1 MFKRSAI
8 PYNLGKEM
16 YKMDVN
22 KKYTPCN
29 EKSAPLEDKPLNIPY
44 KLYFGNSSE
53 SWEGG

>member
-1 MFKRSAI
+1 
-8 PYNLGKEM
+8 M